1 MIWLNPKERLKQP
14 QPTAEVAEVVETKE
28 ESASEKYTVKEL
40 RAMCKEKGITGYSK
54 LKEAELI
61 ELLGL

>member
-1 MIWLNPKERLKQP
+1 MDRFKDTGTQLDVP
-14 QPTAEVAEVVETKE
+14 VVPVDK
-28 ESASEKYTVKEL
+28 KYTVPEL
-40 RAMCKEKGITGYSK
+40 KAMCKEQGLTGYSK